1 MVEEGARELR
11 HRGGV
16 RQAGRGMSW
25 VPHCLLVRRAGAGFE
40 LWVEI
45 PPRARAPGGWV
56 QPRGWGEH
64 RGLWTHEV
72 SERVAGHSCGPCPVV
87 SWGVW
92 GELGR

>member
-25 VPHCLLVRRAGAGFE
+25 VPHCLLVHRAGAGLE
-40 LWVEI
+40 LGVDTTPCEGSWGLD
-45 PPRARAPGGWV
+45 ATTWMGRAPG
-56 QPRGWGEH
+56 P
-64 RGLWTHEV
+64 LTHEV
-72 SERVAGHSCGPCPVV
+72 SERVAAHSCGPCPVV